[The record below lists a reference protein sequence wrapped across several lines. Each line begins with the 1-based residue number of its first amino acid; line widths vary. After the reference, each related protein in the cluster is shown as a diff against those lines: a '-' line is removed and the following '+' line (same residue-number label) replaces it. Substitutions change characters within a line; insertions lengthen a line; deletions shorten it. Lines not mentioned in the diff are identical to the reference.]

1 MPWTLRTLL
10 NITLAAAPLALYLGL
25 RCAASAGLL
34 RPAWKATARRLAL
47 LLLAWFLALPAYT
60 LVVWQLGRTARH
72 FTLRTDLTW
81 ADYLLHYPFWFGVV
95 VVIELTVPYL
105 LLDLG
110 QLVLR
115 FFSAARE
122 RGRKIFAAI
131 RVGLALFVLVYVPVR
146 AVLDTTVVRDTVAE
160 VQVSKLP
167 PDLDGLKVTLVSDI
181 QVDRYTGEGKVD
193 QARRIVKERDPEI
206 LLSAGDLVTSGTA
219 FLDAAASAVGGLSG
233 SALTAAVMGDHDH
246 WSAPGAIRALHERA
260 GWTFLDDRHHLVTV
274 RGRAVLLTGLT
285 YIYSRRK
292 TDEELNRFLGA
303 APRADLR
310 LLLVHQPA
318 EAVVKAAA
326 RYGYHVV
333 LAGHTHGG
341 QIVGHPLGFPVTPS
355 RFETRYYSGVSRV
368 GATAVVVTDGVGLTL
383 APIRYH
389 APAEVTT
396 VVLRR

>member
-10 NITLAAAPLALYLGL
+10 SIALAAAPLALYLGL

-34 RPAWKATARRLAL
+34 RPAWKATARRLAF

-110 QLVLR
+110 QLALR
-115 FFSAARE
+115 LFPAARE
-122 RGRKIFAAI
+122 RGRRVTAAV
-131 RVGLALFVLVYVPVR
+131 RVGLALFVLVYVPAR
-146 AVLDTTVVRDTVAE
+146 AVLDTTVVRDTVTE
-160 VQVSKLP
+160 LQISKLP
-167 PDLDGLKVTLVSDI
+167 PELDGLKVTLVSDI
-181 QVDRYTGEGKVD
+181 QVDRYTGEGKVG
-193 QARRIVKERDPEI
+193 QARRIVKEQAPEI
-206 LLSAGDLVTSGTA
+206 LVSAGDLVTSGTA

-233 SALTAAVMGDHDH
+233 STVTAAVMGDHDH
-246 WSAPGAIRALHERA
+246 WSSPGAIKTLHERA
-260 GWTFLDDRHHLVTV
+260 GWMFLDDRHHMFTV
-274 RGRAVLLTGLT
+274 RGRTVLLTGLT
-285 YIYSRRK
+285 YIYSRKK
-292 TDEELNRFLGA
+292 TDEELDEFLCA

-318 EAVVKAAA
+318 ERVVQAAA

-341 QIVGHPLGFPVTPS
+341 QIVGHLLGFPVTPS
-355 RFETRYYSGVSRV
+355 RFETQYYCGVSRV